1 MTRKAYQIDVC
12 QNFLEAFL
20 DYEARAGFDAA
31 QCRLWL
37 DQKATEQKQ
46 REAMITDY
54 WTLYRRQGCSMDSDS
69 AVIERVTDQRSSEER
84 NAMRQLEHKNLDES
98 LRRAT
103 AELRLPL
110 IESDILDVPAF
121 KSFFNKLYNPLTDL
135 DWQQKPASSLQDVRN
150 VCQVRQKALDM
161 IMFQNEP
168 AEGWVQMR
176 RATWLKSVLD
186 DIASTADKDFM
197 PNLAELMQLES
208 FRDIVNDQGIL
219 PDKFR
224 ETNMEKLKNQVTEM
238 SVRTRDI
245 CMSLCNSQKSTRR
258 SESLQAD
265 SIFAIYNCTH
275 ALQHDCLGNQSVVD
289 LTKGLAHT
297 TSYVMERLSTFGDGE
312 GQQTVTRDFSM
323 LQYDRSAVDD
333 AKFLVDLITS
343 AGHPA
348 PEAQVDVRPY
358 RFNCGG
364 KYTTWSQRKM
374 TFIEAV
380 G

>member
-1 MTRKAYQIDVC
+1 
-12 QNFLEAFL
+12 
-20 DYEARAGFDAA
+20 
-31 QCRLWL
+31 
-37 DQKATEQKQ
+37 
-46 REAMITDY
+46 
-54 WTLYRRQGCSMDSDS
+54 
-69 AVIERVTDQRSSEER
+69 
-84 NAMRQLEHKNLDES
+84 
-98 LRRAT
+98 
-103 AELRLPL
+103 
-110 IESDILDVPAF
+110 
-121 KSFFNKLYNPLTDL
+121 
-135 DWQQKPASSLQDVRN
+135 
-150 VCQVRQKALDM
+150 
-161 IMFQNEP
+161 MFQNEP

-265 SIFAIYNCTH
+265 SIFAIYNCTRKRSTAIKTCCRMFRFLKD

-380 G
+380 GLCFHLLRRGA